1 MPTTYT
7 LQEQIVAF
15 AQLVRIEY
23 SLFSASGVF
32 ISGVISRDLQGM
44 QIEYLIAFLILFFT
58 AMASFALNDYYDLE
72 IDTKNKRVDRPLVHN
87 RLSKTVALLTTLISL
102 GIVGILS
109 FFLNDLA
116 QLLVVLSL
124 PVFILYNMGW
134 KKILFLKNVIIA
146 YAFVATIL
154 LGDLVSDP
162 VLEPITLYFA
172 GMGFIVGLGFEIMI
186 DIADVAGDTANGV
199 QTIATRFSL
208 NTAARVSTL
217 LYIVIM
223 ILDPLPF
230 FLEIEPLLHR
240 DVVFLSLISLPVISY
255 ALASFSLFKD
265 QSIERI
271 SRLKQQL
278 FFTMQVGSL
287 VYIIGI
293 LL

>member
-23 SLFSASGVF
+23 SLFSASGIF

-44 QIEYLIAFLILFFT
+44 QIEYLIAFLILFLT

-87 RLSKTVALLTTLISL
+87 RLSKTVVLLITLISL

-116 QLLVVLSL
+116 QLLVVSSL

-162 VLEPITLYFA
+162 VLEPIILYFA

-208 NTAARVSTL
+208 NTAARVSIL

-240 DVVFLSLISLPVISY
+240 DVVFLSLISFPVISY

-271 SRLKQQL
+271 TRLKQQL

-293 LL
+293 ML

>member
-23 SLFSASGVF
+23 SLFSASGIF

-208 NTAARVSTL
+208 NTAARVSIL
-217 LYIVIM
+217 LYIMIM

-271 SRLKQQL
+271 SRVKQQL

>member
-23 SLFSASGVF
+23 SLFSASGIF

-87 RLSKTVALLTTLISL
+87 RLSKTVALLITLISL

-116 QLLVVLSL
+116 QLLVVSSL

-162 VLEPITLYFA
+162 VLEPIILYFA
-172 GMGFIVGLGFEIMI
+172 GMGFIVGFGFEIMI

-208 NTAARVSTL
+208 NTAARVSIL

-240 DVVFLSLISLPVISY
+240 DVVFLSLISFPVISY

-293 LL
+293 ML

>member
-23 SLFSASGVF
+23 SLFSASGIF

-208 NTAARVSTL
+208 NTAARVSIL

-240 DVVFLSLISLPVISY
+240 DVVFLSLISFPVISY

-293 LL
+293 ML

>member
-23 SLFSASGVF
+23 SLFSASGIF

-87 RLSKTVALLTTLISL
+87 RLSKTVALLITLISL

-116 QLLVVLSL
+116 QLLVVSSL

-162 VLEPITLYFA
+162 VLEPIILYFA
-172 GMGFIVGLGFEIMI
+172 GMGFIVGFGFEIMI

-208 NTAARVSTL
+208 NTAARVSIL

-240 DVVFLSLISLPVISY
+240 DVVFLSLISFPVISY
-255 ALASFSLFKD
+255 ALASFSLFED

-271 SRLKQQL
+271 TRLKQQL

-293 LL
+293 ML